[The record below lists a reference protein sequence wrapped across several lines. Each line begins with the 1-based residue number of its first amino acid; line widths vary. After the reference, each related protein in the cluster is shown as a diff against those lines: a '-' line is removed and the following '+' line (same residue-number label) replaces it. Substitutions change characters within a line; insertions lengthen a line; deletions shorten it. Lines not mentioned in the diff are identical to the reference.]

1 MHDVGTFE
9 DPGGHGVIAAGYLA
23 GPLLGLLFSLL

>member
-9 DPGGHGVIAAGYLA
+9 DPGGLGAVAAGCMA
-23 GPLLGLLFSLL
+23 GPLLGLLFALL